1 MITPKEDTSVTM
13 TIRIDRSLQE
23 EYNHLASRTNC
34 SRNELI
40 CMALQYAFDNM
51 ELKSPDDSDAQDVK
65 HKKFK
70 MYETIMDKGGKEE
83 ENENNP
89 FERNRRMTYTQAVEK
104 ALCEDASGFE
114 FLYNSTKNRKYYLA
128 LKYVADEETAKDVL
142 QEAYIKAWMKLD
154 RLKDPEKFDS
164 WLAQIV
170 VNTAKNE
177 LEKRRHTPLDLR
189 ADVGE
194 GEDQLE
200 ILDRTVDSWENIPEL
215 EYTREETR
223 QLVRELIA
231 SLPDEQRL
239 ALIAFEIEGLTAKQ
253 IAEQLDCSEGT
264 VKSRILYARK
274 NIKKK
279 AEELQK
285 KGYGLSGIAPAALLV
300 FLLQKDMEIYA
311 AEPATQ
317 LALSRC
323 EENALRSARSFVRLH
338 EAAGKDTAKIYEKET
353 HTKDEGG

>member
-1 MITPKEDTSVTM
+1 
-13 TIRIDRSLQE
+13 
-23 EYNHLASRTNC
+23 
-34 SRNELI
+34 
-40 CMALQYAFDNM
+40 
-51 ELKSPDDSDAQDVK
+51 
-65 HKKFK
+65 
-70 MYETIMDKGGKEE
+70 MDKGGKVE

-104 ALCEDASGFE
+104 ALCGDGSGFE

-142 QEAYIKAWMKLD
+142 QEAYIKAWKKLD

-194 GEDQLE
+194 DEDQLE
-200 ILDRTVDSWENIPEL
+200 VLDRTVDSWENIPEL

-231 SLPDEQRL
+231 FLPDEQRL

-253 IAEQLDCSEGT
+253 IAEQLDCSEST

-323 EENALRSARSFVRLH
+323 EENALRSARSSGRL
-338 EAAGKDTAKIYEKET
+338 
-353 HTKDEGG
+353 